1 MSANQTPNYK
11 LCQWEES
18 DKVLRTEF
26 NADNAKIDAGIKA
39 VDRRV
44 DSLSSTVSGK
54 ASTSALNSLKTAV
67 DALSQTVGQHTS
79 ALTKAGT
86 CVFYTTSYTGNG
98 KYGSANPTTLTF
110 PHKPMVVL
118 VGKYNGIMILFR
130 GLTSAKQSGIEHPDA
145 ACSVTWNAKSVQWFG
160 GYADAQMNSGGT
172 YYVIALL
179 SLE

>member
-1 MSANQTPNYK
+1 MASNYTSNYG
-11 LCQWEES
+11 LCQWEPG

-26 NADNAKIDAGIKA
+26 NGDNAKIDAAVKA
-39 VDRRV
+39 VDSRV
-44 DSLSSTVSGK
+44 TSVANSK

-118 VGKYNGIMILFR
+118 VGKYNSIMILFR

-160 GYADAQMNSGGT
+160 GYADAQMNTGGT
-172 YYVIALL
+172 YYVLALL